1 MDHTRLENCP
11 IGDNAVARVSTLAL
25 FVLLISLAQT
35 RAEVRTDSVAGSETG
50 HASVAYTTGDGVS
63 ASQYASG
70 NYSYAP
76 GDGLAGHQF
85 FNQNVT
91 IFGTPVGTTGMA
103 DLFYGVFYADAVVG
117 TNSINIGPAVTS
129 TKVEF
134 LDTVTFRNSTGQPAP
149 ITVNWKVEGTLSATS
164 GAIGSHA
171 DYQTEFRLDGPGLS
185 AVFGGSAIRD
195 NDPSHSDA
203 STSAT
208 GWQSSSVQPFGQGYG
223 GAAFSG
229 TLTLPTAGLT
239 FSLSAYL
246 LAEARG
252 DRPASSYGNSA
263 ALTFTLPKGV
273 SFTST
278 DGLLTAGSRMV
289 NIATRAKVLGG
300 DSVAI
305 GGFII
310 KGIAPKKVIIRG
322 IGPSLTA
329 VGVPG
334 ALSDPTL
341 ELLQRN
347 ATLATN
353 DNWKDSQQAEIQY
366 SGIPPT
372 NDQESAIVGTLFP
385 DTYTVILRGKND
397 GTGVGLVEVYDLDP
411 AADSRLGNISTRAIV
426 EAGDNVLIGGI
437 IGGGNGSQPKVLIRA
452 IGPSL
457 TQFGVP
463 NALQD
468 PILEL
473 RDKNGALVA
482 TNNNWQSDQQA
493 AIQATGLAPSNA
505 KEAAILATLEPTNYT
520 AIVKGA
526 NNGTG
531 VGLVEVYHLQ

>member
-1 MDHTRLENCP
+1 MDLTRLENCP
-11 IGDNAVARVSTLAL
+11 IGANAVARVSTLAL

-70 NYSYAP
+70 NYSYNP

-103 DLFYGVFYADAVVG
+103 ELFYGVFYADAGVG
-117 TNSINIGPAVTS
+117 TSTINIGTAITS

-164 GAIGSHA
+164 GGIGSHA

-263 ALTFTLPKGV
+263 ALTFTLPEGV

-385 DTYTVILRGKND
+385 DTYTVILRGKNN